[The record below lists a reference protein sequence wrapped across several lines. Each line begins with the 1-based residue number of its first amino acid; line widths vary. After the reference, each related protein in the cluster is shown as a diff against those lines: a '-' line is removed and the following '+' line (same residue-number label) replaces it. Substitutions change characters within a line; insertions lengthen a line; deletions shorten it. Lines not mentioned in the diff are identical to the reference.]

1 MKKLIV
7 LMLVA
12 AAFAVPVSAHAET
25 VTQIVDFNSFV
36 TACNGDTIALS
47 GQLLIVQTTTATPS
61 GGFVVSVHFQPQG
74 INGTD
79 LQTGT
84 AYRGTGVTRDIVVTT
99 PAGGTTE
106 TFVNLFRVQATAGA
120 DSFIVSQLVHFT
132 VSATGVLTASVDK
145 SSTSC

>member
-74 INGTD
+74 ISGTD